1 MTTPLSPS
9 TEEVLKPV
17 VYADIFDYPLT
28 FEEIYKFLET
38 NLSQKTTQTLL
49 QQAVD
54 DQQLTQTAS
63 FYHLPDRNIIV
74 ATRKKRQKIAQQLWI
89 KGSQYGRWIAALP
102 FVRLVAVTGSLAVDN
117 PTHVR
122 EDIDYLIVTQ
132 PGRLWLC
139 RALMVGLVRYAHFR
153 GSHLCPNYMLTE
165 NVLHFE
171 GESLYAAREIVQMV
185 PLYGAET
192 YQRMRAMNRWV
203 NNYLPH
209 GDAPNLSRLETELS
223 GGAKAV
229 KRTAEVIFGGIIGDK
244 LEKLLQTYQM
254 NKHLKRAKQV
264 GASDRV
270 IFTPDQCKGHYDSHG
285 SQTIQAYRQKIMGYE
300 SNP

>member
-17 VYADIFDYPLT
+17 AYADIFDYPLT
-28 FEEIYKFLET
+28 FEEIHKFLET

-54 DQQLTQTAS
+54 NQQLLKTDS
-63 FYHLPDRNIIV
+63 FYHLPDRIITV
-74 ATRKKRQKIAQQLWI
+74 ATRKKRQGVAQHMWI
-89 KGSQYGRWIAALP
+89 HATHYGRWIAALP

-117 PTHVR
+117 PMQGR

-132 PGRLWLC
+132 PNRLWLC
-139 RALMVGLVRYAHFR
+139 RALMVGLVRYAHLR

-165 NVLHFE
+165 KVLHFKE
-171 GESLYAAREIVQMV
+171 RSLYVAREIVQMV
-185 PLYGAET
+185 PLYGNET
-192 YQRMRAMNRWV
+192 YHRLRVINGWV
-203 NNYLPH
+203 SSYLPH
-209 GDAPNLSRLETELS
+209 GDKPDLSRLDDRLS
-223 GGAKAV
+223 GKARLF
-229 KRTAEVIFGGIIGDK
+229 KRIMEAVFGGVIGNR
-244 LEKLLQTYQM
+244 LESLLQTYQM

-285 SQTIQAYRQKIMGYE
+285 SQTIQAYQKKIIGYE
-300 SNP
+300 SQI